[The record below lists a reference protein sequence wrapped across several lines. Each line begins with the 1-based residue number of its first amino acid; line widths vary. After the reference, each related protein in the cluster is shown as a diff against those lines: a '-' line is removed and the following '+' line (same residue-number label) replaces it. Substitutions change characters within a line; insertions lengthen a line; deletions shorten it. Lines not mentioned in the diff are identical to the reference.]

1 MPPAIRPAR
10 FVLPVVLLLADPA
23 RAAAPLTF
31 GGWMDVFAEVGQ
43 VVAHPQL
50 FDSISL
56 GMYGIRADGTLH
68 RNERVPDRTA
78 LVGWARRH
86 GIRVDATLGGEP
98 KALPAG
104 ISGTALDQCLREVAA
119 VCAREGFG
127 GVDVDIEELPPSA
140 RAPYTHFIE
149 RLRGALAA
157 MAPPCRLS
165 VTLQCFQNAK
175 DEAASFLDYAVL
187 AGLADE
193 VRVMHYTCPWGE
205 PGPIMPRAAFA
216 ESVAYARSR
225 IPAEKYVAAVP
236 WYGDDWDVKA
246 ENSEDVLWQMTETAT
261 GIMNPNEMTARFG
274 GRMEWREPEGELHY
288 SYTLEGKLHEVWMP
302 DARTFAWMVDD
313 VKQAG
318 ATGIYAYQL
327 EYADPSF
334 LEVVDRKIKH

>member
-1 MPPAIRPAR
+1 MNPHAFPLRSAL
-10 FVLPVVLLLADPA
+10 VGCVLLAGPA

-31 GGWMDVFAEVGQ
+31 GGWMDVFPEVGQ
-43 VVAHPQL
+43 VVAHPDL

-56 GMYGIRADGTLH
+56 GMYGVRADGTLH

-86 GIRVDATLGGEP
+86 GILVYATLGGEP

-104 ISGTALDQCLREVAA
+104 ISGTALDQCLKEVAA
-119 VCAREGFG
+119 VCARDGYD
-127 GVDVDIEELPPSA
+127 GVDVDIEELAPSA
-140 RAPYTHFIE
+140 REPYTHFVS
-149 RLRGALAA
+149 RLRDTLKA
-157 MAPPCRLS
+157 MVPPRRLS

-175 DEAASFLDYAVL
+175 EEAGSFLDYGVL

-193 VRVMHYTCPWGE
+193 ARVMHYTCPWGE

-225 IPAEKYVAAVP
+225 IPAAKYVAAVP

-246 ENSEDVLWQMTETAT
+246 ANSEDVLWRMTATAT
-261 GIMNPNEMTARFG
+261 GIMNPSEMTARFG
-274 GRMEWREPEGELHY
+274 GALEWREPEGEFHY
-288 SYTLEGKLHEVWMP
+288 SYTVEGTLHEVWMP

-313 VKQAG
+313 VKKAG
-318 ATGIYAYQL
+318 AAGIYAYQL

-334 LEVVDRKIKH
+334 LAVVDEKIRH